1 MTAHTLRAALTT
13 TADALITVTLAPQ
26 CISCD
31 RVLDAPTQ
39 GCVCRPCWNLVAPA
53 QTHSS
58 FSGAITMARAGGD
71 FDGALRA
78 AIHAFKYEGRRSLA
92 SPLGRLM
99 QSTGSDLLRDAHCV
113 VPVPLHAWRH
123 YRRGFNQASELAKT
137 VGVPVVHA
145 LWRRRATTP
154 QSGLTAAARRRN
166 VRGAFRLSPLL
177 SVRRREDLL
186 RDRIVVLVDD
196 VRTTG
201 ATLHACAEVLR
212 AAGAR
217 EVRALTAAARDI

>member
-1 MTAHTLRAALTT
+1 MTASTLRAVVTT
-13 TADALITVTLAPQ
+13 AADALIAVTLAPQ

-31 RVLDAPTQ
+31 RPLDEPTH
-39 GCVCRPCWNLVAPA
+39 GCICRPCWNLVAPA
-53 QTHSS
+53 QMHSS
-58 FSGAITMARAGGD
+58 FSGVITMARAGGD

-92 SPLGRLM
+92 MPLGRLM

-123 YRRGFNQASELAKT
+123 FRRGFNQASDLAKT
-137 VGVPVVHA
+137 VGVPVAHV
-145 LWRRRATTP
+145 LWRTRATTS

-186 RDRIVVLVDD
+186 RDRIVVVVDD

-201 ATLHACAEVLR
+201 ATLNACAEVLR